1 MKKVFSSNDECIH
14 TFAQRTQSEGRTS
27 TKSIFFEGDKL
38 YSYGYHYLLAEFLD
52 DNTIMINDKGY
63 SASTRKHI
71 GMISWASRQYKQFF
85 KKESDI
91 YLVREQIMYLKDKLA
106 KANKPIKY
114 IEQIT
119 KLYESYMEYRTYAK
133 IKTKSDEYKEI
144 TKIYKALNKPEYLD
158 LIKAEAKKKAKAK
171 KLKDAKALKEALIKF
186 KSGEIRTFRI
196 GNEDYLRLSKDKTM
210 VETSQGV
217 RVDTAEAKKLYQA
230 IENNID
236 IVGHRIDGYTV
247 TSLNGTLTIGC
258 HKINVDSMHEI
269 GKQLSHS

>member
-119 KLYESYMEYRTYAK
+119 KL
-133 IKTKSDEYKEI
+133 
-144 TKIYKALNKPEYLD
+144 
-158 LIKAEAKKKAKAK
+158 
-171 KLKDAKALKEALIKF
+171 
-186 KSGEIRTFRI
+186 
-196 GNEDYLRLSKDKTM
+196 
-210 VETSQGV
+210 
-217 RVDTAEAKKLYQA
+217 
-230 IENNID
+230 
-236 IVGHRIDGYTV
+236 
-247 TSLNGTLTIGC
+247 
-258 HKINVDSMHEI
+258 
-269 GKQLSHS
+269 

>member
-1 MKKVFSSNDECIH
+1 MRKVFNNDECIH

-27 TKSIFFEGDKL
+27 NNNIFFEGDKL

-63 SASTRKHI
+63 SSSTGKHI
-71 GMISWASRQYKQFF
+71 GKVRWATSQYKQFF

-91 YLVREQIMYLKDKLA
+91 FLVHEQIMDLKDKLA
-106 KANKPIKY
+106 RANKPIRY

-119 KLYESYMEYRTYAK
+119 RLYESYMEYRTYAK

-144 TKIYKALNKPEYLD
+144 TKIYKALNKPEYLEA
-158 LIKAEAKKKAKAK
+158 IKLEAKKKVEAKKKADKK
-171 KLKDAKALKEALIKF
+171 KLAETLPKF
-186 KSGEIRTFRI
+186 MAGEIRTFRI
-196 GNEDYLRLSKDKTM
+196 GNEDYLRLSGDY

-217 RVDTAEAKKLYQA
+217 RVDKIEAKKLYQA
-230 IENNID
+230 IENNVD

-247 TSLNGTLTIGC
+247 TSLNGVLTIGC